1 MFDLRYNINMT
12 DIHPIVPDPPKIA
25 LSPVKVVVFVIIV
38 IGIIVFG
45 VFTRTKTR
53 ENNNNKLVLGEE
65 TQTLES
71 YLPDGLKESIA
82 SASANKN
89 AVRPE
94 MLFQTGKE
102 LVASQAERL
111 ASQAGEQVE
120 KVASGAAKN
129 VTDFIYKNTIE
140 RIIDTLIFSLPQE
153 RQERYK

>member
-1 MFDLRYNINMT
+1 MT

-25 LSPVKVVVFVIIV
+25 LSPVKVVVFIFIIL
-38 IGIIVFG
+38 GIVVFG
-45 VFTRTKTR
+45 IFARTKKEISD
-53 ENNNNKLVLGEE
+53 ENKSKLVLGEE

>member
-1 MFDLRYNINMT
+1 MT

-53 ENNNNKLVLGEE
+53 ETNNNKLVLGEE

>member
-1 MFDLRYNINMT
+1 MT

>member
-1 MFDLRYNINMT
+1 MT

-25 LSPVKVVVFVIIV
+25 LSPIKVVVFVIIV

>member
-1 MFDLRYNINMT
+1 MT

-53 ENNNNKLVLGEE
+53 EKNDNKLVLGEE

>member
-1 MFDLRYNINMT
+1 MT

-53 ENNNNKLVLGEE
+53 ETNNNKLVLGEE

-71 YLPDGLKESIA
+71 YLPNGLKESIA